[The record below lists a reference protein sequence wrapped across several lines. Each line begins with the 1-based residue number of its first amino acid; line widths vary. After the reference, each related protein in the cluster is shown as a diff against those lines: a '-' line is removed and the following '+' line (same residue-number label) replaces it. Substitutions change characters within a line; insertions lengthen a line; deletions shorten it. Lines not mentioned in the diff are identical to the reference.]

1 MSIIFTRATQEQQLK
16 HFLDTK
22 TKDDIG
28 IYYHHDEKQYCIFNI
43 EEWTAE
49 MKRFRKYVKKNEG
62 VINPKNHREPM
73 IQGKQFYTFVFQDPD
88 MSRNPQ
94 FDPMGLAFETQTF
107 VVSGM
112 IYAFRKKENRD
123 MSYKYIM
130 GIKD

>member
-1 MSIIFTRATQEQQLK
+1 MSIFLRATHEQELK
-16 HFLDTK
+16 HFLYTK

-28 IYYHHDEKQYCIFNI
+28 IFYHHGKKQYSIFNI
-43 EEWTAE
+43 EEWTTE
-49 MKRFRKYVKKNEG
+49 MKRFRKYVKKGEG
-62 VINPKNHREPM
+62 IINPKNHRNPI

-88 MSRNPQ
+88 MSKNPQ
-94 FDPMGLAFETQTF
+94 FDPMGLTFEDGTF

-130 GIKD
+130 GIKN

>member
-1 MSIIFTRATQEQQLK
+1 MSIFLRATHEQELK

-28 IYYHHDEKQYCIFNI
+28 IFYHHGKKQYSIFNI
-43 EEWTAE
+43 EEWTTE
-49 MKRFRKYVKKNEG
+49 MKRFRKYVKKGEG
-62 VINPKNHREPM
+62 IINPKNHRNPI

-88 MSRNPQ
+88 MSKNPQ
-94 FDPMGLAFETQTF
+94 FDPMGLTFEDGTF

>member
-1 MSIIFTRATQEQQLK
+1 MSIFSRATHEQELK

-28 IYYHHDEKQYCIFNI
+28 IYYHHYHKQYSIFNI
-43 EEWTAE
+43 EEWTTE
-49 MKRFRKYVKKNEG
+49 MKRFRKYVKKGEG
-62 VINPKNHREPM
+62 IINPKNHRNPI

-88 MSRNPQ
+88 MSKNPQ
-94 FDPMGLAFETQTF
+94 FDPMGLTFEDGTF

>member
-1 MSIIFTRATQEQQLK
+1 MPFIYTRQTQERELK
-16 HFLDTK
+16 HFIDTK

-28 IYYHHDEKQYCIFNI
+28 IFFHQQLKQYRIFNI
-43 EEWTAE
+43 EEWTDE
-49 MKRFRKYVKKNEG
+49 MKRFRKYVKKGEG
-62 VINPKNHREPM
+62 VINPKNHRDPM

-88 MSRNPQ
+88 VNKNPQ
-94 FDPMGLAFETQTF
+94 IDPMGLAFDDGTF
-107 VVSGM
+107 LVSGM

>member
-1 MSIIFTRATQEQQLK
+1 MSIIYTRTHQQQELK

-28 IYYHHDEKQYCIFNI
+28 IFFHHGLKRYSIFNI

-49 MKRFRKYVKKNEG
+49 MKRFRKYVKKGEG
-62 VINPKNHREPM
+62 LINPKNHRDPM
-73 IQGKQFYTFVFQDPD
+73 IQGKQFYTFVFQDTEMD
-88 MSRNPQ
+88 KNPQ
-94 FDPMGLAFETQTF
+94 LDPMGLAFDDGTF
-107 VVSGM
+107 LVSGM

-130 GIKD
+130 GIKN